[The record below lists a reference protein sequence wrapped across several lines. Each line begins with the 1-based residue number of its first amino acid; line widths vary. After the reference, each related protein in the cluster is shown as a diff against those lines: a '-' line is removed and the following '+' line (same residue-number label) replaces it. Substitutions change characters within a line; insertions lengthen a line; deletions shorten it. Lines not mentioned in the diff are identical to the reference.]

1 MKRRTFLAHAG
12 ALAGSAALGQL
23 GFLAANAAPANDYKA
38 LVCVF
43 LHGGNDA
50 NNMIVPL
57 DTDGYANYATIRS
70 YLALPQAQ
78 LLPLQVS
85 AGAPLYGL
93 HPALP
98 GLQALWAAGN
108 MAIVA
113 NVGTLVQP
121 LTKAQY
127 RSTSTI
133 KPESL
138 FSHIDQQHQ
147 WQASISS
154 TILEQWLG
162 WTAHRPAR
170 VVEFRLERAAD
181 DIDRRKQSLRHR
193 CRLAGP
199 RDTDE
204 WIVRAKRILKQRDQ

>member
-70 YLALPQAQ
+70 YLALPQGQ

-85 AGAPLYGL
+85 AGAPL
-93 HPALP
+93 
-98 GLQALWAAGN
+98 
-108 MAIVA
+108 
-113 NVGTLVQP
+113 
-121 LTKAQY
+121 
-127 RSTSTI
+127 
-133 KPESL
+133 
-138 FSHIDQQHQ
+138 
-147 WQASISS
+147 
-154 TILEQWLG
+154 
-162 WTAHRPAR
+162 
-170 VVEFRLERAAD
+170 
-181 DIDRRKQSLRHR
+181 
-193 CRLAGP
+193 
-199 RDTDE
+199 
-204 WIVRAKRILKQRDQ
+204 